1 MTDPKHLLSQL
12 KKFGQIFS
20 DGEGGETLIRLSTI
34 RHEILDGISCNKT
47 SIDTTFGPDIVP
59 EPQMIVPRPWKEKR

>member
-34 RHEILDGISCNKT
+34 RHEILDGIRCNKT
-47 SIDTTFGPDIVP
+47 SIDTAFGPDTVP